1 MVSNEEITQKSLKEF
16 LDKSTSPYHA
26 VQEVKAL
33 LDTAGFIESEEGD
46 PKNAK
51 GNHYIINDGSL
62 IAWIIPDQI
71 SPDSGLSI
79 AAGHTD
85 SPNLRLK
92 PVLKGEQFGL
102 KQFGVEV
109 YGGSLLNT
117 WLDRDL
123 GISGRI
129 VTSRGGVLTERLI
142 KIDAGVCRIPQLAI
156 HLDRNVNEKGL
167 TLNPHQHLRPIWS
180 DTDSEFGTFFDFIT
194 EKFVEK
200 NDYLESWDLMLH
212 DIQPAQEV
220 GIDKQWVSSGRIDNL
235 VSCYAAVSALIISKE
250 TNSFSRIP
258 IVCLFNHE
266 EVGSVSS
273 TGAAGSFLPS
283 TVEQICQDLPQQ
295 EKQKALRKSILISS
309 DGAHATHPN
318 YPDRHDL
325 DHEVRLNSGIAIKR
339 NSNERYATTAKG
351 QAFAQSLCKE
361 INIPFQ
367 LFSSRSDMSCGS
379 TIGPVASAR
388 LGIETIDM
396 GIPQLAMHSS
406 REICGREDVKHLERF
421 LAAFFTSK
429 SFTNV

>member
-167 TLNPHQHLRPIWS
+167 TL
-180 DTDSEFGTFFDFIT
+180 
-194 EKFVEK
+194 
-200 NDYLESWDLMLH
+200 
-212 DIQPAQEV
+212 
-220 GIDKQWVSSGRIDNL
+220 
-235 VSCYAAVSALIISKE
+235 
-250 TNSFSRIP
+250 
-258 IVCLFNHE
+258 CLLYT
-266 EVGSVSS
+266 S
-273 TGAAGSFLPS
+273 PS
-283 TVEQICQDLPQQ
+283 P
-295 EKQKALRKSILISS
+295 R
-309 DGAHATHPN
+309 
-318 YPDRHDL
+318 DR
-325 DHEVRLNSGIAIKR
+325 G
-339 NSNERYATTAKG
+339 
-351 QAFAQSLCKE
+351 
-361 INIPFQ
+361 
-367 LFSSRSDMSCGS
+367 
-379 TIGPVASAR
+379 
-388 LGIETIDM
+388 
-396 GIPQLAMHSS
+396 
-406 REICGREDVKHLERF
+406 
-421 LAAFFTSK
+421 
-429 SFTNV
+429 